1 MLVGEICNREVV
13 IASADESVM
22 QAARLMRENH
32 VGDVVVVEEQEGVRV
47 PKGILTDRD
56 IVIELI
62 AQAVDLDTV
71 NIGDVMSYELLI
83 ALESEDVLDIL
94 KRMRAKGVRRVPVV
108 NQEGGLEGILTADDV
123 IDLVAEQLK
132 DLTGL
137 TKRQL
142 NEERELIL

>member
-13 IASADESVM
+13 IANADESVM

-62 AQAVDLDTV
+62 AQEVDLDEV
-71 NIGDVMSYELLI
+71 DIGDVMSYELLI